1 MAMSTKHMIDFMILF
16 VRWGASSCAMDSL
29 YDIDLISQTV
39 PVILDDSKT
48 WYNVLLK
55 SMKLGKQ
62 EVANVYKINRT
73 VLSDDSMYSNIFLI
87 NRTANPLSWYASSN
101 V

>member
-1 MAMSTKHMIDFMILF
+1 MAHFMILY
-16 VRWGASSCAMDSL
+16 VRWAASSCAMDSL
-29 YDIDLISQTV
+29 YDMDLISQTV
-39 PVILDDSKT
+39 PVILDNSKT
-48 WYNVLLK
+48 WYKVLSK

-62 EVANVYKINRT
+62 GVANVYKINRT

-87 NRTANPLSWYASSN
+87 NRTANPLSWYASSD